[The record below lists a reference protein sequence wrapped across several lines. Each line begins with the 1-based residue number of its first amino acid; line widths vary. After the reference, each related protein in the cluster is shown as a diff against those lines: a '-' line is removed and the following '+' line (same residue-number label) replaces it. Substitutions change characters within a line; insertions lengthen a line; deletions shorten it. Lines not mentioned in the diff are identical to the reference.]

1 MHEGEERHKELEVTV
16 SRLKTD
22 TVRLSADVHILTNEQ
37 TEILLT
43 LNNLEKK
50 NSSMAAENQALKR
63 IIEGTRELKGGE
75 SNMPLA

>member
-1 MHEGEERHKELEVTV
+1 MQKRMHEGEERHKELEVTV

-43 LNNLEKK
+43 LRNLEKK
-50 NSSMAAENQALKR
+50 NSSMAAEN
-63 IIEGTRELKGGE
+63 
-75 SNMPLA
+75 

>member
-22 TVRLSADVHILTNEQ
+22 TVRLSADIHILTNEQ

-43 LNNLEKK
+43 LRNLEKK

>member
-22 TVRLSADVHILTNEQ
+22 TVRLSADIHILTNEQ

-43 LNNLEKK
+43 LRNLEKK
-50 NSSMAAENQALKR
+50 NSSMAAEN
-63 IIEGTRELKGGE
+63 
-75 SNMPLA
+75 